1 MDPDRWRQ
9 IDTLFQTALKSDPDL
24 RSALLEEACRGDAE
38 LQEEVRTLLV
48 AHEQADCLDTTAL
61 ELAAALEPDP
71 LRLEQGQTLGPYLII
86 NHIAT
91 GGMGVVYLAQDSKLD
106 RKIALKVL
114 TPDFASDQ
122 ERVRRFRQE
131 ARAASGLNHP
141 NIITIYDIGEEAGTH
156 YIAMEFVDGYTVRQ
170 RLAVRNLT
178 INEGLDVAIQAA
190 GALEAAHQAGIVHR
204 DIKPENIMIRP
215 DGYVKVLDFGLAKL
229 TESDSGESSGTTA
242 RREAVDTEPGMV
254 MGTARYMSP
263 EQARGKRLDGRT
275 DVFSLGVVLYEMI
288 TGEPPFKGDT
298 AIDAVAA
305 VLNADP
311 APLAGHAPLAPAE
324 LELIIRKALCKDR
337 QERYESMG
345 RFLGD
350 LVEVMPRSSQS
361 GPVPHRPIVHEGGSG
376 SASGRAEITTGSTKG
391 AVTGPVPKAG
401 TGRVLMFAAA
411 ALIVFVVFAAY
422 FYDRKGTGNSGL
434 TTSAVTGAG
443 NSVAVLP
450 FVDATKD
457 KNEDYLTEGIT
468 GSLIDSLSRI
478 SRLNVM
484 SPQSA
489 LRYKGGQIGPEDAGR
504 ELGVQTVISGEV
516 TGGDESLSIN
526 VEIADA
532 NSNRQTWRRQYL
544 GGIADILSLQEQIS
558 REVSSALLPGL
569 TEADQ
574 RALNRQFT
582 QNPAAYILYLK
593 GLHSMTLR
601 TPEAL
606 KESIDLFGQAVSKE
620 QRYAPA
626 YAGLADA
633 YVFLGDY
640 GIRSPKEATDL
651 AQSAVAKALF
661 IDDNLA
667 EAHTTLGHLKLYYY
681 WDWKDAERQFKRAID
696 IQPNYAAA
704 HQGLSN
710 YYGAQGRFGEAIEEI
725 NTALRY
731 DPLSP
736 NLNQAKGFHLYL
748 AGNYDDAI
756 KQLEST
762 LKANPDFVP
771 AHAVLGMAY
780 LQKGEKE
787 SALEEFKR
795 SVELS
800 HGSPAY
806 LAQLGRAYAMV
817 GNVAN
822 AQQSIAELK
831 GLGRKGF
838 IPSYWLAIIYAALG
852 DADQALSLIRSA
864 IEEHDSEVI
873 FINVGPTF
881 EKLRHDPGFKKVLG
895 AIGLDR

>member
-1 MDPDRWRQ
+1 
-9 IDTLFQTALKSDPDL
+9 
-24 RSALLEEACRGDAE
+24 
-38 LQEEVRTLLV
+38 V
-48 AHEQADCLDTTAL
+48 
-61 ELAAALEPDP
+61 
-71 LRLEQGQTLGPYLII
+71 II

-91 GGMGVVYLAQDSKLD
+91 GGMGVVYLAKDSKLD

-114 TPDFASDQ
+114 TAEFASDE

-141 NIITIYDIGEEAGTH
+141 NIITIYDIGEETGTH
-156 YIAMEFVDGYTVRQ
+156 YIAMEFVEGYTVRQ
-170 RLAVRNLT
+170 QLAVRNLT
-178 INEGLDVAIQAA
+178 INEALDIAIQAA
-190 GALEAAHQAGIVHR
+190 GALEAAHQAGIIHR

-229 TESDSGESSGTTA
+229 SELDSPEDSGRPA
-242 RREAVDTEPGMV
+242 KREVVDTEPGMV

-263 EQARGKRLDGRT
+263 EQARGRRLDGRT
-275 DVFSLGVVLYEMI
+275 DLFSLGVVLYEMI

-305 VLNADP
+305 VLNAEP
-311 APLAGHAPLAPAE
+311 APLGVHAPSAPPE
-324 LELIIRKALCKDR
+324 LDMIVRNALRKDR

-350 LVEVMPRSSQS
+350 LVEVRQRAAQS
-361 GPVPHRPIVHEGGSG
+361 GATAYRPLESEGSGGWGRSGGSG
-376 SASGRAEITTGSTKG
+376 SSSGGAPRPSSGEAAAVAAESNAPATD
-391 AVTGPVPKAG
+391 AVPTPGG
-401 TGRVLMFAAA
+401 GRVWILAAA
-411 ALIVFVVFAAY
+411 ALIVFMAFIVYLYERRGPRDSA
-422 FYDRKGTGNSGL
+422 L
-434 TTSAVTGAG
+434 ITSAGTASA
-443 NSVAVLP
+443 NSVVVLP
-450 FVDATKD
+450 FADATKD
-457 KNEDYLTEGIT
+457 KKADYLTEGIT

-489 LRYKGGQIGPEDAGR
+489 VRYKGRQIGPAAAGQ

-516 TGGDESLSIN
+516 AGGDQGLSIS

-532 NSNRQTWRRQYL
+532 NKNRQVWRKQYS
-544 GGIADILSLQEQIS
+544 GGMADILGMQEQIS
-558 REVSSALLPGL
+558 RDVSSALLPGL
-569 TEADQ
+569 SEADQ
-574 RALNRQFT
+574 RSINRPLT
-582 QNPAAYILYLK
+582 QNPDAYILYLR
-593 GLHSMTLR
+593 GLHSMSQR

-606 KESIDLFGQAVSKE
+606 KESIELFGQAVSKD

-633 YVFLGDY
+633 YIFLGDY
-640 GIRSPKEATDL
+640 GIISPKQALDP
-651 AQSAVAKALF
+651 AQNNVAKALF

-681 WDWKDAERQFKRAID
+681 WDWKDAETQFKRAID
-696 IQPNYAAA
+696 IEPNYAAA
-704 HQGLSN
+704 HQGLAN
-710 YYGAQGRFGEAIEEI
+710 YYGAQGRFGEAIAEI

-756 KQLEST
+756 QQLETTVQS
-762 LKANPDFVP
+762 NPAFVP

-780 LQKGEKE
+780 LQKGNKGV
-787 SALEEFKR
+787 ALDEFRK

-800 HGSPAY
+800 NGSPAY
-806 LAQLGRAYAMV
+806 LAQLGRGYAV
-817 GNVAN
+817 AGNVAK
-822 AQQSIAELK
+822 AQEAIAELK
-831 GLGRKGF
+831 GLGHRGF

-852 DADQALSLIRSA
+852 DDKQALQFIGSA

-881 EKLRHDPGFKKVLG
+881 DEKLRADPQFKKVVG
-895 AIGLDR
+895 VIGLDR